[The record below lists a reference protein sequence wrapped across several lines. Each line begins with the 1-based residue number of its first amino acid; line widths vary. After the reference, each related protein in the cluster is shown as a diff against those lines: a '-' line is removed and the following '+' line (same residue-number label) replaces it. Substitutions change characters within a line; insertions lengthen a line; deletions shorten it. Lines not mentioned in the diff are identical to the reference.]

1 LKPKLIHFLLNCW
14 ATGEKIMRSFVA
26 ACFIAAVI
34 AAGAAAALD
43 AFVQQSSSAAFAE
56 GSVRL

>member
-1 LKPKLIHFLLNCW
+1 
-14 ATGEKIMRSFVA
+14 MRSFVA
-26 ACFIAAVI
+26 ACIVAAAIAVGAAV
-34 AAGAAAALD
+34 ALD

>member
-1 LKPKLIHFLLNCW
+1 
-14 ATGEKIMRSFVA
+14 MRSFIMACLVA
-26 ACFIAAVI
+26 AAIGV
-34 AAGAAAALD
+34 GAATALD